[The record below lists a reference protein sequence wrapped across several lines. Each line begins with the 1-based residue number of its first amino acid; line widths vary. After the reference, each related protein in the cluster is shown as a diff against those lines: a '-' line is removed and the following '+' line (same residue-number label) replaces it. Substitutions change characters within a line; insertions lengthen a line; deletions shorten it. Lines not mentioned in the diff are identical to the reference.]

1 MDKIINNLDNE
12 LNINYNRYLE
22 KKLILK
28 IITNVLDE
36 YKDKINNYNKII
48 EEINKELEYYEILY
62 IKENINNYSDNI
74 LIKIKK
80 NNDRLSSINI
90 DMETYEFNI
99 NINKFT
105 KNILIKEINTL
116 QNDIEELN
124 KRKKRVKRWYKIKN
138 NNNKLFELNL
148 NNIIFKNNT

>member
-36 YKDKINNYNKII
+36 YKNKINNYNKII

-116 QNDIEELN
+116 QNDIEKLN